1 MTDRLLIGAHGFVR
15 DRDHAHPAREHAWRL
30 RGTDAFDEVVAGFAH
45 GDPTIESQVKSMQG
59 GRLVVVPLFVSDGY
73 FVNTV
78 VPDRVESAQPT
89 GLTVEYTDPVG
100 THERVTEVIRQRGL
114 GALSQREEDAGLAL
128 VGHGSE
134 HGAQNRETIQSHA
147 RRIRDTGPFGE
158 VRSYFIEEEP
168 TATRLPEES
177 STSQVVVVPVFVA
190 DGTHVREDIPEQIG
204 VSGRHGTVDGTD
216 ITCVGPVGT
225 DPLVAGIVHERALGT
240 LDEGERTGATTGQSI
255 AHQRRQTQ

>member
-45 GDPTIESQVKSMQG
+45 GDPTIESQLKSMKG

-78 VPDRVESAQPT
+78 VPDRVESARRA
-89 GLTVEYTDPVG
+89 GLTVEYTEPVG
-100 THERVTEVIRQRGL
+100 THERVTEVIMRRGL
-114 GALSQREEDAGLAL
+114 GAVSQREETAGIAL

-134 HGAQNRETIQSHA
+134 QGPQNKETVHRHA
-147 RRIRDTGPFGE
+147 DRIRDSGPFAE
-158 VRSYFIEEEP
+158 VRSYFIEEGP
-168 TATRLPEES
+168 MATRIPQEF
-177 STSQVVVVPVFVA
+177 STDTVVVVPVFIA

-225 DPLVAGIVHERALGT
+225 DPLVADIVHERALGS
-240 LDEGERTGATTGQSI
+240 LDDGGKTQRETTAT